1 MRAERAVRRRGNCR
15 RTKEVTSSRD
25 LNSISRE
32 YDIYTKIAA
41 VVVGFAFGIVFAIGI
56 VVA

>member
-32 YDIYTKIAA
+32 YDIYTMIAGA
-41 VVVGFAFGIVFAIGI
+41 ILGVAFGIIFAIGI
-56 VVA
+56 AG